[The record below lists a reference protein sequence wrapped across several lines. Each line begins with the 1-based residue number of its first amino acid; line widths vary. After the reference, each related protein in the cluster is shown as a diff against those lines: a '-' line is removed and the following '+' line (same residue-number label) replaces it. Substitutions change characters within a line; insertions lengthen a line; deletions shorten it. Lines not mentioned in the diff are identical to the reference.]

1 MQQETRILLV
11 VALMAALL
19 TFTGGHNRTA
29 VTSTP
34 SSLNKNVTVT
44 VTPSPTIAPSD
55 SAINDPVLDD
65 DLATRKDDDDTTIKA
80 EEKTDEPSNRAKPRK
95 KHTFFK
101 FFVLCFFCYGIWRVF
116 FSSDQ
121 FRFRSQYTNLDAANI
136 ARETYLSV

>member
-44 VTPSPTIAPSD
+44 VTPSPTVAPSD
-55 SAINDPVLDD
+55 SAIDDPVLDD
-65 DLATRKDDDDTTIKA
+65 DLATRKDDDTTIKA

>member
-19 TFTGGHNRTA
+19 TFTGGHNRTT

-44 VTPSPTIAPSD
+44 VTPSPTVAPTD
-55 SAINDPVLDD
+55 SAIDDPILDD
-65 DLATRKDDDDTTIKA
+65 DLATRKDDDTTIKA